1 MKRRYKRKFRN
12 STLKAVCS
20 FRKCFFVCFNGLLR
34 HNLELPKNGVIIQTV
49 CQLRTL
55 CELQAIPVFMM
66 RHEQCC
72 NTKHSCVV
80 RSAGVTCIDMN
91 YRFTLP
97 TWKNVNQQ

>member
-1 MKRRYKRKFRN
+1 M
-12 STLKAVCS
+12 
-20 FRKCFFVCFNGLLR
+20 FFVCFNGLLR

-72 NTKHSCVV
+72 DTE
-80 RSAGVTCIDMN
+80 REA
-91 YRFTLP
+91 
-97 TWKNVNQQ
+97 